1 MNMLLE
7 VLKSNL
13 QLIFSIIVCVV
24 QKIYNS
30 KIEIST
36 YKYYNID
43 KIFWLMQYEIVGPFI
58 AQILA
63 VVFAVILG
71 KSTFQYVLWQEYLK
85 TWMIVTIIYL
95 IGIVVIVKSKT
106 EKGKKNYIYNIV
118 IGLIIHVEMTIQ
130 LLDVIINNRPH
141 SESPVYWEFIV
152 IVLVI
157 FFNFKCDRIK
167 RIKYVIY
174 TDEKKYY
181 TLSKP
186 RKSGNLYCIKISRKE
201 NEWKKMIQIPENKI
215 QKIEC
220 IVQNNN

>member
-1 MNMLLE
+1 MNMNMNMNMLLE

-43 KIFWLMQYEIVGPFI
+43 KIFWLMQYEIAGPFI
-58 AQILA
+58 AQILV

-95 IGIVVIVKSKT
+95 IGILVIVKSKT

-118 IGLIIHVEMTIQ
+118 IQ

-157 FFNFKCDRIK
+157 FFNFKCDKIK

>member
-118 IGLIIHVEMTIQ
+118 IGLIIHGVMTAQ
-130 LLDVIINNRPH
+130 LLDVIKNNKPY
-141 SESPVYWEFIV
+141 SESPVYLQFIV
-152 IVLVI
+152 IVMVI
-157 FFNFKCDRIK
+157 LLNFKCDKIK

-186 RKSGNLYCIKISRKE
+186 RKSGKLYCIKISRKE

-220 IVQNNN
+220 IIQNNN